1 MAAQRVIKQLQYK
14 KEEREDESEESSSE
28 GKQQRRR
35 SPAMELPADAKERER
50 LLKSEQRLDEK
61 YRQLQELLVRWP
73 VALYD
78 ISEFSYSFHNM
89 GIDNFI

>member
-1 MAAQRVIKQLQYK
+1 MEGK
-14 KEEREDESEESSSE
+14 SEESSSSE

-35 SPAMELPADAKERER
+35 PAIELPADAQERER

-78 ISEFSYSFHNM
+78 IREFSYTFHNM
-89 GIDNFI
+89 ELIIISL